1 MIHEPELP
9 MRPLQNHLP
18 LDRHFTTQAGFCT
31 PQYLQTEAAACVS
44 CMAVCPTAPN
54 CTAAAPS
61 TQGLTLQANQLQG
74 AARAPPQAVL
84 QAGLLPAASWAR

>member
-31 PQYLQTEAAACVS
+31 PQYLQEEQQHASAAWLCAQLH
-44 CMAVCPTAPN
+44 PTA
-54 CTAAAPS
+54 
-61 TQGLTLQANQLQG
+61 L
-74 AARAPPQAVL
+74 
-84 QAGLLPAASWAR
+84 LLPPAHRA